1 MSRCPDPLRFVFAC
15 GIALLLPILAVL
27 VGCGGGSSSGGSPGG
42 GIPGAET
49 PASGAPSASIVR
61 FTTVNTN
68 TTVTLDGSGSA
79 PTAGLSYQWTLT
91 ARPTGSSATLTNPG
105 SATPIITPDLGGT
118 YTVVLTVTNS
128 AGQSAI
134 DTLSFTAVQVIDPAI
149 VLGSAEPL
157 SGSVQLSLSGTVAGS
172 VTWYIDLMLMGTG
185 SGAAGA
191 PITWNTASYANGSHS
206 IIARIQVGANSYQE
220 VRRTVTV
227 GNSSV
232 TLLTATPS
240 GTTGTIA
247 IDARAASSYGI
258 ASVSGSLDGGPATV
272 LTAPN
277 ACSRFCSSSNDVY
290 RFTVNAGAVGSGSHT
305 LVIVATDNNGSRRTL
320 TVPVPVS
327 NAPVI
332 TLAGPADGAFVNGLL
347 RINGSAVTDKGGT
360 VTTVARLGDVQVLG
374 TTLGSFDALYDIT
387 GISARDYTLTVTAT
401 DKDGLASVVTRR
413 VVITSSPALGYTPV
427 FTLPPGASL
436 LAAEGTQVL
445 VATSDGGAYLRD
457 LVSGA
462 EVVLRNAAGIQY
474 ATDWQISGGRVY
486 AQAKDSDCTLTFN
499 CIYSWDASGTR
510 SNLSTASPFTA
521 GSAYQEN
528 PVARGGF
535 VAWTNWNGPN
545 AGSYTLYEA
554 ATGKFTRISPPAGIN
569 YVGNTDYDLAV
580 VGGVVHFVSWGQTG
594 GSGTSSSFDIIR
606 WQSDTGVSTRVTSDG
621 LRNIYPQTDGARIAW
636 QRSPVGGSVDGTV
649 SLITQPLTG
658 GAATAVASG
667 ASTSFSLRG
676 GVLAWRESASNSPA
690 VKADTAAATTVLS
703 PLSSGALYASGEGKV
718 IYGESGWVYSWN
730 SATGVRTLRLETT
743 PGVVFVTGG
752 AMVFTVNSAV
762 YRVGL

>member
-1 MSRCPDPLRFVFAC
+1 MSRRIDPLRFLIAC
-15 GIALLLPILAVL
+15 GIALLLPILAAL
-27 VGCGGGSSSGGSPGG
+27 GGCGGGSSGG
-42 GIPGAET
+42 GNAA
-49 PASGAPSASIVR
+49 PAPEVPATEAPAASIAR

-79 PTAGLSYQWTLT
+79 PAAGLGYQWTLT
-91 ARPTGSSATLTNPG
+91 SRPAGSSATLTNPT
-105 SATPIITPDLGGT
+105 SATPVITPDIGGT

-128 AGQSAI
+128 AGQSAV
-134 DTLSFTAVQVIDPAI
+134 DTFTFTVVQVTDPAI

-157 SGSVQLSLSGTVAGS
+157 SGSVPLSLSGTVAGS
-172 VTWYIDLMLMGTG
+172 VTWYVDLMLLGTG
-185 SGAAGA
+185 SSTTGA
-191 PITWNTASYANGSHS
+191 PITWNTASYTNGSHS

-240 GTTGTIA
+240 GTTGTIN
-247 IDARAASSYGI
+247 IDARASSGYGI
-258 ASVSGSLDGGPATV
+258 TSVSGSLDGGPATV

-277 ACSRFCSSSNDVY
+277 ACSRFCSGSNDVY
-290 RFTVNAGAVGSGSHT
+290 RFTVTAGVVGSGSHT

-327 NAPVI
+327 NAPVL
-332 TLAGPADGAFVNGLL
+332 TLDGPTDGALVNGTL

-374 TTLGSFDALYDIT
+374 TTLGSFDAVYDIT
-387 GISARDYTLTVTAT
+387 GIAARDYTLTVTAT
-401 DKDGLASVVTRR
+401 DKDGLSSVVTRK
-413 VVITSSPALGYTPV
+413 VVITSSPALSHTPV

-445 VATSDGGAYLRD
+445 VATPGGGAYLRD
-457 LVSGA
+457 LISGT

-474 ATDWQISGGRVY
+474 ATDWQISAGRVY
-486 AQAKDSDCTLTFN
+486 AQAKDSDCTPTFN
-499 CIYSWDASGTR
+499 CIYSWDVSGTR
-510 SNLSTASPFTA
+510 SNLSTASPHTA

-535 VAWTNWNGPN
+535 VVWTNWNGPN
-545 AGSYTLYEA
+545 TGSYTLHEA
-554 ATGKFTRISPPAGIN
+554 ATGRFTRISQPAGIN

-580 VGGVVHFVSWGQTG
+580 VGGVVHFVYWGQTG
-594 GSGTSSSFDIIR
+594 GSGTSSTFDIVR
-606 WQSDTGVSTRVTSDG
+606 WQSDTGVSTRLTSDG
-621 LRNIYPQTDGARIAW
+621 VRNIYPQTDGMRIAW

-649 SLITQPLTG
+649 SLITQPLSG
-658 GAATAVASG
+658 GASTTLASG
-667 ASTSFSLRG
+667 ASASFLLRG
-676 GVLAWRESASNSPA
+676 GVLAWRESAPTSPA
-690 VKADTAAATTVLS
+690 VKAASAAGTTVLS
-703 PLSSGALYASGEGKV
+703 PLSSGVLYASGEGKV
-718 IYGESGWVYSWN
+718 IYGETGWVYSWN
-730 SATGVRTLRLETT
+730 SATGLRTLRLETA
-743 PGVVFVTGG
+743 PGAVFVTGG
-752 AMVFTVNSAV
+752 AMIFTVNSAV